1 MFYRTQHWSPSPL
14 ADYDSSKGHVSF
26 GKNHYLKW
34 NEDSGYPGQMEWNLE
49 SKRLIPQRKII
60 NLSNNQK
67 KNYVIANVR
76 VVPKWDKSF
85 RRFDI

>member
-67 KNYVIANVR
+67 KKKKKLRNCKRACSS
-76 VVPKWDKSF
+76 KMG
-85 RRFDI
+85 